1 MAICH
6 NLFNHM
12 KNGNKISK
20 LIIGLLLELKEVINS
35 KKKKH
40 LIIENLTKIIDNRQN
55 LLTNLKDKNTIMLNE
70 LSKMINKDS
79 NKKKKSNYEKNK

>member
-1 MAICH
+1 
-6 NLFNHM
+6 M